1 MPWRESTCM
10 SERNEFIYW
19 SGQPDANFSEACVR
33 FGISRKTG
41 YKWAKRARAGGEGA
55 LVDRS
60 RRPQRCPHQTD
71 AVMEQRICALRRDE
85 PAWGPRKLAHV
96 LKADGVSGLPAPS
109 TICAILRRNGLLTE
123 DRRLRRDWQRFE
135 EDTPNALWQ
144 MDFKGHIPAGRG
156 RCHPLTVLD
165 DHSRFSIQLAACGD
179 ERGTTVQTQLTAAF
193 QRYGLPERI
202 LTDNGSP
209 WGGGRDQP
217 HTHLTAWLIRLGIG
231 VLHGRP
237 HHPQTQGKDER
248 FHRTLNLEL
257 LGTRPCWHSL
267 GELQRA
273 FDAWREV
280 YNYRRP
286 HEAVGDRPPA
296 TRYTPSPRRLPAVL
310 PPIEYA
316 PGDAVRQVHDRGRV
330 KFRGRLL
337 RVSHA
342 FIGQPIALRAVDDGV
357 WDIYFC
363 NQQIGQADLRT
374 PPSEV

>member
-1 MPWRESTCM
+1 
-10 SERNEFIYW
+10 
-19 SGQPDANFSEACVR
+19 
-33 FGISRKTG
+33 
-41 YKWAKRARAGGEGA
+41 
-55 LVDRS
+55 
-60 RRPQRCPHQTD
+60 
-71 AVMEQRICALRRDE
+71 
-85 PAWGPRKLAHV
+85 V